1 MSNQLIN
8 LVVSTF
14 DLTKTDAEILKVLIQ
29 KKGGLLISEITRII
43 KRSERSVRQSIKKLL
58 EQGILKREVEILKN
72 KRLAYRYNIQSKQ
85 TLISKAKKHLL
96 NQVGELNE
104 LA

>member
-14 DLTKTDAEILKVLIQ
+14 GLTKTDAEILKVLIQ
-29 KKGGLLISEITRII
+29 QKSGLLISEITGII
-43 KRSERSVRQSIKKLL
+43 KRSERTVRQSIKKLL
-58 EQGILKREVEILKN
+58 EKGILKRDVEILKN
-72 KRLAYRYNIQSKQ
+72 KRLAYRYNIRSKEA
-85 TLISKAKKHLL
+85 LISKAKKHLL